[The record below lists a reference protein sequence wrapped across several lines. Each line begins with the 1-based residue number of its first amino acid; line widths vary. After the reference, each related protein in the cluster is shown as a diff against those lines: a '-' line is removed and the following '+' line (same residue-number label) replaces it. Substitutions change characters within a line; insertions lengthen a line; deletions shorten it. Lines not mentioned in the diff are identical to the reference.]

1 MADPAVSPST
11 TGKKHYVSV
20 LLETVTLQVCVC
32 ARAIRHLQTGPLRV
46 CVRARVQ
53 YTPEVSTPLCKMIQ
67 NSVTLH
73 FMYDCT
79 SRVFAPS
86 F

>member
-1 MADPAVSPST
+1 MADPAVSPSK

-20 LLETVTLQVCVC
+20 LLETVTLQVC
-32 ARAIRHLQTGPLRV
+32 ARARYQTSADICRLDP
-46 CVRARVQ
+46 CVRARAQ

-79 SRVFAPS
+79 SRVFALS